1 MRSVTGKTIC
11 CPECGHERDS
21 HGRFCIF
28 CGYDFK
34 KIATDRV
41 FVEGAVVWS
50 PDLKAYRKRKDHT
63 AKQKQRVGCSLVAF
77 VAAIMI
83 LAFIASVIFI
93 LVESN

>member
-1 MRSVTGKTIC
+1 MRSVTGKTIY
-11 CPECGHERDS
+11 CPECGHERDG

-41 FVEGAVVWS
+41 FVEGAIVWS
-50 PDLKAYRKRKDHT
+50 PDLKAYRKRKDHI

-77 VAAIMI
+77 VTAIMI
-83 LAFIASVIFI
+83 IAFIFLVISI
-93 LVESN
+93 VVKGK